1 MTLPSTT
8 RLLQAG
14 IAGPALF
21 VAVLLLEDATR
32 PGYDARRHFV
42 SLLGLGVDG
51 WQQATSFIVT
61 GLLIA
66 SFAAGLRRTW
76 SAGTGSVWA
85 PRMIAVV
92 GVGLVVDGLF
102 ATEPQYGFPPGT
114 PEGLPTVI
122 TWQGA
127 IHYVAGATVF
137 ASLAAACVI
146 AAVRAAGDGQRRLAI
161 TSAAS
166 PVIML
171 GAWLLSYLI
180 AAIGGPAE
188 GGLLQRVSIV
198 VGLSWL
204 AILGSTVLSTMNPH
218 RSPLAAPRPRLRRAP
233 GDRDRTE
240 AVREPLRGTRTAA

>member
-1 MTLPSTT
+1 MTLQSTR

-14 IAGPALF
+14 IVGPALF
-21 VAVLLLEDATR
+21 VVVMVLEDVTR

-42 SLLGLGVDG
+42 SLLGLGIDG
-51 WQQATSFIVT
+51 WQQAASFILT

-66 SFAAGLRRTW
+66 GFAVALQRSW
-76 SAGTGSVWA
+76 SGGIGSVWV
-85 PRMIAVV
+85 PRLIAVV
-92 GVGLVVDGLF
+92 GVGLVTDGLF
-102 ATEPQYGFPPGT
+102 ATEPQYGYPPGT

-127 IHYVAGATVF
+127 IHYVAGAMVF
-137 ASLAAACVI
+137 ASLAVACVI
-146 AAVRAAGDGQRRLAI
+146 FAVRAAADGRRRLAI
-161 TSAAS
+161 TSAVS

-198 VGLSWL
+198 IGMSWL
-204 AILGSTVLSTMNPH
+204 AILAATVLSMGGQLNPV
-218 RSPLAAPRPRLRRAP
+218 SSGLQGGVRLRRVSRGHTNP
-233 GDRDRTE
+233 TPNRRIL
-240 AVREPLRGTRTAA
+240 LR